1 MHLGGLDMGLTK
13 CILGHYLELC
23 SNKNTDL
30 VYGIDDVRG
39 VNNLKQLMTTK
50 ADLNGRDLSK
60 FQIVNPGEFV
70 FNHRTSRNGSKF
82 SIAYNDGDKPIIC
95 TEDYVVF
102 KIRDDCKKIL
112 NARWLYMF
120 FNRPEFDRFVIT
132 NSWGSSTEFYNWED
146 IQAIGLELPSLLIQR
161 KYANVYNAML
171 ENQKS
176 YESGLDDL
184 KLVCDAY
191 IEDLRR
197 KLPCDIIG
205 NYVHQ
210 YNEKNN
216 NGEIT
221 LEQGININKRFI
233 NPQRTNDNF
242 YGRKIVRTGQIAYC
256 TQLNNE
262 NIAVALRTGPDCI
275 VSNVYDVIEFNEN
288 SGLIPEYLMLWLVR
302 AEFGRFVY
310 WASQGTSYEFLAYD
324 NLANYKIPVPDYE
337 VQKSIVGIYNVY
349 NERREI
355 NEKLKAQIKDICPI
369 LIKGSIEEARKA
381 KEA

>member
-1 MHLGGLDMGLTK
+1 MGLTK

-176 YESGLDDL
+176 YERGLDDL

-191 IEDLRR
+191 IENLR
-197 KLPCDIIG
+197 KYMPCEGIG
-205 NYVHQ
+205 KYITQKSDKN
-210 YNEKNN
+210 NEKTIDFVMGLSTKKEFREAQSRVNRDEL
-216 NGEIT
+216 G
-221 LEQGININKRFI
+221 K
-233 NPQRTNDNF
+233 
-242 YGRKIVRTGQIAYC
+242 YKIVNPGDFAFVPTTDTWKVLAFA
-256 TQLNNE
+256 LNTFQKDL
-262 NIAVALRTGPDCI
+262 V
-275 VSNVYDVIEFNEN
+275 VSPIYEVFSVDTDF
-288 SGLIPEYLMLWLVR
+288 LIPEYLAMWLSR
-302 AEFGRFVY
+302 QEFDRYDRFHS
-310 WASQGTSYEFLAYD
+310 WGSARENFSYED
-324 NLANYKIPVPDYE
+324 MKNVQIPIPSIE
-337 VQKSIVGIYNVY
+337 NQKSIVNIFKAYK
-349 NERREI
+349 ERIAI

>member
-1 MHLGGLDMGLTK
+1 MGLTK

-176 YESGLDDL
+176 YERGLDDL
-184 KLVCDAY
+184 NLVCDAY
-191 IEDLRR
+191 IENLR
-197 KLPCDIIG
+197 KYMPCEGIG
-205 NYVHQ
+205 KYITQKSDKN
-210 YNEKNN
+210 NEKTIDFVMGLSTKKEFREAQSRVNRDEL
-216 NGEIT
+216 G
-221 LEQGININKRFI
+221 K
-233 NPQRTNDNF
+233 
-242 YGRKIVRTGQIAYC
+242 YKIVNPGDFAFVPTTDTWKVLAFA
-256 TQLNNE
+256 LNTFQKDL
-262 NIAVALRTGPDCI
+262 V
-275 VSNVYDVIEFNEN
+275 VSPIYEVFSVDTDF
-288 SGLIPEYLMLWLVR
+288 LIPEYLAMWLSR
-302 AEFGRFVY
+302 QEFDRYARFHS
-310 WASQGTSYEFLAYD
+310 WGSARENFSYED
-324 NLANYKIPVPDYE
+324 MKNVQIPIPSIE
-337 VQKSIVGIYNVY
+337 NQKSIVNIFKAYK
-349 NERREI
+349 ERIAI

>member
-1 MHLGGLDMGLTK
+1 MGLTK

-102 KIRDDCKKIL
+102 KICDDCKKIL

-176 YESGLDDL
+176 YERGLDDL

-191 IEDLRR
+191 IENLR
-197 KLPCDIIG
+197 KYMPCEGIG
-205 NYVHQ
+205 KYITQKSDKN
-210 YNEKNN
+210 NEKTIDFVMGLSTKKEFREAQSRVNRDEL
-216 NGEIT
+216 G
-221 LEQGININKRFI
+221 K
-233 NPQRTNDNF
+233 
-242 YGRKIVRTGQIAYC
+242 YKIVNPGDFAFVPTTDTWKVLAFA
-256 TQLNNE
+256 LNTFQKDL
-262 NIAVALRTGPDCI
+262 V
-275 VSNVYDVIEFNEN
+275 VSPIYEVFSVDTDF
-288 SGLIPEYLMLWLVR
+288 LIPEYLAMWLSR
-302 AEFGRFVY
+302 QEFDRYARFHS
-310 WASQGTSYEFLAYD
+310 WGSARENFSYED
-324 NLANYKIPVPDYE
+324 MKNVQIPIPSIE
-337 VQKSIVGIYNVY
+337 NQKSIVNIFKAYK
-349 NERREI
+349 ERIAI